1 MEPTPNPDK
10 KSSSSWD
17 DEESARR
24 YAEFARAFPMY
35 QETSRDVVA
44 AGEFSDGATVLDL
57 CCGTGITTEIVLN
70 ALGSDGRVLG
80 VDASAPMLQQAQVHV
95 TDSRVEFIQS
105 PAEELTSA
113 IEGPVDAVVCNSAIW
128 QTDFAK
134 VAAGVSALLRPGG
147 TLTFNIGRRFVIMPF
162 AADELAPRQP
172 GLSDLA
178 LAIAILD
185 YDFVPTFRPSGPRR
199 PPLTLD
205 GIEETLRQSGFAP
218 EKPQILDY
226 DVTAEQQRAWLSI
239 PVFSD
244 QTPGRTYEEKMQIL
258 DAAFQRVDPDRSDS
272 SRWVLFRATKP
283 DR

>member
-1 MEPTPNPDK
+1 MDQTP
-10 KSSSSWD
+10 SSQPKFPISWD
-17 DEESARR
+17 DAESARR
-24 YAEFARAFPMY
+24 YAEFARTFPMY

-44 AGEFSDGATVLDL
+44 TGEVSGDATVIDL
-57 CCGTGITTEIVLN
+57 CCGTGITTREVLG
-70 ALGSDGRVLG
+70 AIGPGGRVRG
-80 VDASAPMLQQAQVHV
+80 VDASAPMLEQARSHV
-95 TDSRVEFIQS
+95 VDGRADFIQS

-134 VAAGVSALLRPGG
+134 VAAGVSGLLRPGG
-147 TLTFNIGRRFVIMPF
+147 TFTFNIGRRFVIMPF
-162 AADELAPRQP
+162 APDELAPRQP

-199 PPLTLD
+199 PPLTVD
-205 GIEETLRQSGFAP
+205 GIDETLRQSGFTT
-218 EKPQILDY
+218 EKPQIVDY

-244 QTPGRTYEEKMQIL
+244 QTPGRSYDEKMEIL
-258 DAAFQRVDPDRSDS
+258 ERAFRRVDPEHTDS
-272 SRWVLFRATKP
+272 SRWVIFKATKA
-283 DR
+283 